1 MSAELDS
8 GPPVNADV
16 EEDNRPLIVRI
27 GDKVLDVC
35 HKLLGSKKISFPLQL
50 EKRSSNIEILIGT
63 LMI

>member
-35 HKLLGSKKISFPLQL
+35 H
-50 EKRSSNIEILIGT
+50 
-63 LMI
+63 

>member
-27 GDKVLDVC
+27 GDKVLNVC
-35 HKLLGSKKISFPLQL
+35 HKLLGSKKISFP
-50 EKRSSNIEILIGT
+50 
-63 LMI
+63 